1 MDSCPKYS
9 PPTCSEPKDVVVT
22 RRRREVSSAVPKDV
36 EVNIDHLTATPSTS
50 GDPGFS
56 PRPCVKDAS
65 YSSTDEEEATVSAAS
80 FVLNDSDCDTVV
92 TDTTTNSRRVG
103 GRDPSSVTS
112 AHSSGSVTSCSSTN
126 KKIREKVNRMNE
138 ADVGEVDRMIIKE
151 FQGMSVVDRGLVQE
165 EIHGV
170 STCAVLESDEKIA
183 EALKRLEEEIRAIRR
198 EILVSPIGESRVGNI
213 YDDSIWSYLAVEEEG
228 SSPSA
233 ATVNSRTRLL
243 YSYIFHPAFRLKF
256 LRADLFDVEKAA
268 HRYLR
273 CLEGLLKYFGSYAL
287 QRQIMYEDL
296 GKECQDAAKSGY
308 VQILPSRDRAGRLV
322 VVSQPTLNDGPGN
335 NMAMIIKLFTYIFSV
350 VSEDIETQRRGV
362 IFVFSTSEE
371 ALPLLQHPNDK
382 MEYTMYREGS
392 PVRRSCTHFCLPE
405 NNPKMKV
412 VRAIMMLA
420 MPREERIR
428 IRIHM
433 DGLTVETQYKLM
445 TFGIPVSELPITST
459 GGIKTKHHL
468 QWIRTRKALDASR
481 MKSLEGCYNSKI
493 RQRQEEEKEQRAAGT
508 VPHTDF
514 CVFPTYDEF
523 LLYHGEEPI
532 IHPMI
537 NDVLFSK
544 GGKNVTHYGN
554 IEFTDLMKRSLIR
567 YVQGTPLQ
575 NRKMRKA
582 IRQSIV
588 DEVQARG
595 GRFLTLDKKLRGGYC
610 WTEIQEGPDLH
621 DRIATSLYD
630 HKRRLAAKLKVQKDR
645 CGTAMFTE
653 SDKSKRRKIVNDDGE
668 PTPDPACC
676 SLNS

>member
-1 MDSCPKYS
+1 
-9 PPTCSEPKDVVVT
+9 
-22 RRRREVSSAVPKDV
+22 
-36 EVNIDHLTATPSTS
+36 
-50 GDPGFS
+50 
-56 PRPCVKDAS
+56 
-65 YSSTDEEEATVSAAS
+65 
-80 FVLNDSDCDTVV
+80 
-92 TDTTTNSRRVG
+92 
-103 GRDPSSVTS
+103 
-112 AHSSGSVTSCSSTN
+112 
-126 KKIREKVNRMNE
+126 
-138 ADVGEVDRMIIKE
+138 
-151 FQGMSVVDRGLVQE
+151 
-165 EIHGV
+165 
-170 STCAVLESDEKIA
+170 
-183 EALKRLEEEIRAIRR
+183 
-198 EILVSPIGESRVGNI
+198 
-213 YDDSIWSYLAVEEEG
+213 
-228 SSPSA
+228 
-233 ATVNSRTRLL
+233 
-243 YSYIFHPAFRLKF
+243 
-256 LRADLFDVEKAA
+256 
-268 HRYLR
+268 
-273 CLEGLLKYFGSYAL
+273 
-287 QRQIMYEDL
+287 
-296 GKECQDAAKSGY
+296 
-308 VQILPSRDRAGRLV
+308 
-322 VVSQPTLNDGPGN
+322 
-335 NMAMIIKLFTYIFSV
+335 
-350 VSEDIETQRRGV
+350 
-362 IFVFSTSEE
+362 
-371 ALPLLQHPNDK
+371 
-382 MEYTMYREGS
+382 
-392 PVRRSCTHFCLPE
+392 
-405 NNPKMKV
+405 
-412 VRAIMMLA
+412 
-420 MPREERIR
+420 
-428 IRIHM
+428 
-433 DGLTVETQYKLM
+433 VETQYKLM

-493 RQRQEEEKEQRAAGT
+493 RQRQEEEKEQRSAAT
-508 VPHTDF
+508 VPHTDL

-645 CGTAMFTE
+645 CGTAIFTE
-653 SDKSKRRKIVNDDGE
+653 LDKSKRRKIVNNDGE